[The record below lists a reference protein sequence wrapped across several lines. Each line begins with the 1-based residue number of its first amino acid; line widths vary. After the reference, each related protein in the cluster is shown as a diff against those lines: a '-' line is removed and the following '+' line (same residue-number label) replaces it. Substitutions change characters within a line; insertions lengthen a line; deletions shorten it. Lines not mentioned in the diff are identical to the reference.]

1 MNSDQITKYIDTYF
15 KNIVD
20 NKIKAFEQSVIKNYN
35 LEKTNK
41 LKNPILHKQF
51 LIIAIEEFNNDLAL
65 ENKEFRVDFD
75 EDTRKYFIKLDYDYF
90 KKQRCISDNEKIS
103 LNNLYK
109 EKCELNQVIKENTN
123 DKELKM
129 VPIVMQK
136 HVGFPMYEITVS

>member
-1 MNSDQITKYIDTYF
+1 M
-15 KNIVD
+15 
-20 NKIKAFEQSVIKNYN
+20 
-35 LEKTNK
+35 
-41 LKNPILHKQF
+41 LHKQF

-103 LNNLYK
+103 LNNLYE